1 GTMRVTEQLDALQ
14 MLRTNATD
22 YLVLPR
28 VVACCLVVPILTTFG
43 AVIGVT
49 GGMAIADLLYGQPPN
64 IFINYVR
71 LFLETRDLIAVL
83 LKAGIFGGLVAVIG
97 CGWGL
102 TTRGGAKGVGQASTA
117 AVVTA
122 WIFIFM
128 TDFCL
133 SLLIFG
139 RLST

>member
-1 GTMRVTEQLDALQ
+1 MRVTEQVDALQ
-14 MLRTNATD
+14 MLRTNMTD

-28 VVACCLVVPILTTFG
+28 VIACCIMVPTLTIFG
-43 AVIGVT
+43 AVIGVLS
-49 GGMAIADLLYGQPPN
+49 GMAIADLLYQQAPSK
-64 IFINYVR
+64 FINYVR
-71 LFLETRDLIAVL
+71 FFLEARDLVAII
-83 LKAGIFGGLVAVIG
+83 LKAGIFGGLVAIIG

-102 TTRGGAKGVGQASTA
+102 TTTGGAKGVGQAATA

-128 TDFCL
+128 TDFVL

-139 RLST
+139 RLSL